1 MTCFEKFALD
11 IELLQL
17 LRRQFTPV
25 TFDEDALAF
34 SAHAEIGPGG
44 YFLGAE
50 HTLERFR
57 ECFWRRGSWARPA
70 APARPPWAPP
80 PPGGVLC
87 SLKASTTS
95 RRSPG
100 DARRNVDFY
109 ARVLGLRMVKKTVN
123 QDDPSVYHLFYA
135 DELGS
140 AGADLTFFEYPGA
153 VPGRARPGMVHRIV
167 SRVASTDALDFW
179 AARLDGEGV
188 ATERSGDSLLFADPE
203 GMEHELVVVDRPDP
217 PLVARH
223 REIPAE
229 LALQGFEAVR
239 ASSMRPDST
248 RRVLEEGLNFVSEGD
263 SLWEARG
270 AARGGRYALDPLPE
284 GRGVPGAGTV
294 HHVAFASTMEDH
306 EAWGERVREL
316 GLNPTP
322 VIDRFYFRSI
332 YFREPGGVLFEIA
345 TIGPGFT
352 SDEPLLSLGEHLS
365 LPPDFEHLRERIEPV
380 LTPLPDIR
388 AWRPETT

>member
-1 MTCFEKFALD
+1 M
-11 IELLQL
+11 QL
-17 LRRQFTPV
+17 EGIHHITAI
-25 TFDEDALAF
+25 T
-34 SAHAEIGPGG
+34 
-44 YFLGAE
+44 
-50 HTLERFR
+50 
-57 ECFWRRGSWARPA
+57 
-70 APARPPWAPP
+70 
-80 PPGGVLC
+80 
-87 SLKASTTS
+87 
-95 RRSPG
+95 G

-153 VPGRARPGMVHRIV
+153 VPGRAGPGMVHRIV
-167 SRVASTDALDFW
+167 SRVASADALDFW

-188 ATERSGDSLLFADPE
+188 ASERAGDSLLFADPE
-203 GMEHELVVVDRPDP
+203 GMQHELTVVDRPDQ

-223 REIPAE
+223 REVPAE
-229 LALQGFEAVR
+229 FALQGFEAVR
-239 ASSMRPDST
+239 ASSMRPEST
-248 RRVLEEGLNFVSEGD
+248 SRVLEQGLNFISEGEL
-263 SLWEARG
+263 LWEARG
-270 AARGGRYALDPLPE
+270 DARGGRYALDPLPE

-306 EAWGERVREL
+306 AAWGDRVREL

-352 SDEPLLSLGEHLS
+352 SDEPLLSLGENLS
-365 LPPDFEHLRERIEPV
+365 LPPDFEHLRARIEPV
-380 LTPLPDIR
+380 LTELPDIR